1 MKRIAIATLWM
12 TLTLTGA
19 PGSAGADGDAQDGGS
34 LIGTVQELDPPART
48 FTIGDS
54 EFYVPPTISGLG
66 HVKPGMIVSVEF
78 QEVDD
83 GFVATSIRPMD

>member
-48 FTIGDS
+48 FTIGDN

-66 HVKPGMIVSVEF
+66 HVKPGMIIQVGF
-78 QEVDD
+78 HEVDER
-83 GFVATSIRPMD
+83 FVATSIRSMD